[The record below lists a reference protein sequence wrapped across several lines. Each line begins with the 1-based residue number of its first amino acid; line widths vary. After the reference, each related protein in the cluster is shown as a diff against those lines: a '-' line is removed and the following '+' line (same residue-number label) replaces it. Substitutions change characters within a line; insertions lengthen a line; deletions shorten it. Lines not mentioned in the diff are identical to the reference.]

1 MPKKPESETPTS
13 MDASKR
19 LRGAEAADFVRDV
32 KAGMDDEALAEKYD
46 LRGKAFQSHKIAAL
60 NLLGQRKGVKAGKP
74 SLKIRSGDVVKDIRA
89 GLDNEELKEKY
100 QLSPRQ
106 LQSLFRKIIDAKLMS
121 PLELASRLSVTP
133 SQVSDVIS
141 DIQDAIKELD

>member
-1 MPKKPESETPTS
+1 
-13 MDASKR
+13 
-19 LRGAEAADFVRDV
+19 
-32 KAGMDDEALAEKYD
+32 MDDETLAKKYD
-46 LRGKAFQSHKIAAL
+46 LQGKAFQSHKIAAL
-60 NLLGQRKGVKAGKP
+60 NLLGQRKGGKSGKP
-74 SLKIRSGDVVKDIRA
+74 SLKIKSGDVVKDIRA

-141 DIQDAIKELD
+141 DIQDAIRELD